1 MSITENK
8 NDINEYITALKDK
21 WFNNYDNLSALQKGS
36 DILSKIEFW
45 VKEIIIEDI
54 ADNGIDN
61 DEDFETYFNPDYLHI
76 SSRFME
82 DYTELNTLLIKDV
95 DDIMSYCRNELPEYI
110 YESDYYEE
118 VKECFYKTFDIVIY
132 NIAKEMWDHLSDD
145 IVKFKKIIEE

>member
-54 ADNGIDN
+54 VDNGIDN
-61 DEDFETYFNPDYLHI
+61 DEDLETYFNPDYLHI

-118 VKECFYKTFDIVIY
+118 VKECFYKTFDVVIY

>member
-54 ADNGIDN
+54 VDNGIDN
-61 DEDFETYFNPDYLHI
+61 DEDLETYFNPDYLHI
-76 SSRFME
+76 SSLFME
-82 DYTELNTLLIKDV
+82 YYTETNTLLIKDV

-132 NIAKEMWDHLSDD
+132 NIAKEMWDYLSDD

>member
-82 DYTELNTLLIKDV
+82 DYTETNTLLIKDV

-132 NIAKEMWDHLSDD
+132 NIAKEMWDYLSDD
-145 IVKFKKIIEE
+145 IIKFKKIIEE

>member
-54 ADNGIDN
+54 VDNGIDN

-82 DYTELNTLLIKDV
+82 DYTETNTLLIKDV
-95 DDIMSYCRNELPEYI
+95 DDIMAYCRNELPEYI

-132 NIAKEMWDHLSDD
+132 NIAKEMWDYLSDD
-145 IVKFKKIIEE
+145 IIKFKKIIEE

>member
-54 ADNGIDN
+54 VDNGIDN
-61 DEDFETYFNPDYLHI
+61 DEDLETYFNPDYLHI

-95 DDIMSYCRNELPEYI
+95 DDIMTF
-110 YESDYYEE
+110 
-118 VKECFYKTFDIVIY
+118 VKEDLSVCENYYYQEMDFYKMFDSVIY
-132 NIAKEMWDHLSDD
+132 TIAKGMWDYLSDD
-145 IVKFKKIIEE
+145 IIKFKKIIEE

>member
-54 ADNGIDN
+54 VDNGIDN

-82 DYTELNTLLIKDV
+82 DYTETNTLLIKDV
-95 DDIMSYCRNELPEYI
+95 DDIMAYCRNELPEYI

>member
-54 ADNGIDN
+54 VDNGIDN

>member
-45 VKEIIIEDI
+45 VKEIIIEHI
-54 ADNGIDN
+54 AHNGIDN

-82 DYTELNTLLIKDV
+82 DYTETNTLLIKDV
-95 DDIMSYCRNELPEYI
+95 DDIMAYCRNELPEYI

-132 NIAKEMWDHLSDD
+132 NIAKEMWDYLSDD
-145 IVKFKKIIEE
+145 IIKFKKIIEE

>member
-54 ADNGIDN
+54 VDNGIDN
-61 DEDFETYFNPDYLHI
+61 DEDFETYFNPKYLHI

>member
-54 ADNGIDN
+54 VDNGIDN

-82 DYTELNTLLIKDV
+82 DYTEINTLLIKDV

-118 VKECFYKTFDIVIY
+118 VKECFYKTFDVVIY

>member
-54 ADNGIDN
+54 VDNGIDN
-61 DEDFETYFNPDYLHI
+61 DEDLETYFNPDYLHI

-132 NIAKEMWDHLSDD
+132 NIAKEMWDYLSDD

>member
-54 ADNGIDN
+54 VDNGIDN
-61 DEDFETYFNPDYLHI
+61 EEGFETYFNPDYLHI

-82 DYTELNTLLIKDV
+82 YYTETYTLLIKDV

-132 NIAKEMWDHLSDD
+132 NIAKEMWDYLSDD

>member
-61 DEDFETYFNPDYLHI
+61 DEDFETYFNPKYLHI

-82 DYTELNTLLIKDV
+82 DYTEPNTLLIKDV

>member
-61 DEDFETYFNPDYLHI
+61 DEDFETYFNPDYDHV

-82 DYTELNTLLIKDV
+82 DYTETNTLLIKDV

-118 VKECFYKTFDIVIY
+118 VKECFYKTFDVVIY
-132 NIAKEMWDHLSDD
+132 NIAKEMWDYLSDD
-145 IVKFKKIIEE
+145 IIKFKKIIEE

>member
-54 ADNGIDN
+54 VDNGIDN

-118 VKECFYKTFDIVIY
+118 VKECFYKTFDVVIY

>member
-54 ADNGIDN
+54 VDNGIDN
-61 DEDFETYFNPDYLHI
+61 DEDFETYFNPNYLHI

-132 NIAKEMWDHLSDD
+132 NIAKEMWDYLSDD
-145 IVKFKKIIEE
+145 IIKFKKIIEE

>member
-82 DYTELNTLLIKDV
+82 DYTETNTLLIKDV

-118 VKECFYKTFDIVIY
+118 VKECFYKTFDVVIY